1 MKRRGHI
8 IKLGAGRPGGVQG
21 GHWGGWT
28 ICVGAHDKAY
38 GSYLG
43 LELCDESPPKRRINH
58 HPVDDQTQAH
68 LQPTI
73 KQRPCRA
80 RPLKKLMF

>member
-1 MKRRGHI
+1 MSNLM
-8 IKLGAGRPGGVQG
+8 LG
-21 GHWGGWT
+21 T
-28 ICVGAHDKAY
+28 TFCVGAHDDKPY
-38 GSYLG
+38 GSYLASASG
-43 LELCDESPPKRRINH
+43 LELCDESPPNRRINH

-80 RPLKKLMF
+80 RPLQKLMF